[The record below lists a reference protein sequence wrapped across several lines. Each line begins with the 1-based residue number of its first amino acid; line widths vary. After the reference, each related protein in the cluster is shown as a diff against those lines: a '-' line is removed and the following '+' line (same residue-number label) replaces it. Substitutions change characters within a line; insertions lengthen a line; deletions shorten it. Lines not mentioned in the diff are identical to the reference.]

1 MSIRSNE
8 LQTHT
13 PCDCSVP
20 RTLPCVSRRQ
30 WRTGR
35 VSPGRVVTDRP
46 PGYAPLRQMTVS
58 ESPCTFHHRSGNI
71 GLRCKLCEPQ
81 LLTV

>member
-13 PCDCSVP
+13 PCDCSEP
-20 RTLPCVSRRQ
+20 HTPPCVSRRQ
-30 WRTGR
+30 WLTGR
-35 VSPGRVVTDRP
+35 VSPGLVVTDRP
-46 PGYAPLRQMTVS
+46 PGYAQLRQMTVS
-58 ESPCTFHHRSGNI
+58 ESPCTFRHRSGNI
-71 GLRCKLCEPQ
+71 EWRCILCDPQ